1 MKLKIMYPF
10 FTHYLRQ
17 SNQNQVIMSTHEE
30 TMGEGTFVSFIQD
43 RLGSLLLVIVLA
55 KEQCNEG
62 CVGGTIAN

>member
-1 MKLKIMYPF
+1 
-10 FTHYLRQ
+10 
-17 SNQNQVIMSTHEE
+17 MSTHEE